1 MNELRRDY
9 FLDRWVII
17 STERAKRPND
27 FIDKKAID
35 KRCVP
40 GCVVENVKALD
51 DCSFCAGNETK
62 TPPSK
67 ASYFIDGPRIQC
79 KADPAGKPWS
89 GWTVR
94 VIPNLFPAV
103 EPGEARVV
111 GETDISAS
119 GFHEVIVESPLHGRH
134 PQFMSDAEIRLLF
147 MVYRDR
153 FKAISEAP
161 EARYISL
168 FRNYGKEAGASLS
181 HAHSQMISLPIVPG
195 VISEQFGLD
204 YTKVIESEIRG
215 PRLVKESGHSVAF
228 APFAPCYTYETWI
241 MPKRP
246 CKNIVDLSDGERDDL
261 AVVSRDVLAR
271 ISKLL
276 ADPPYNY
283 AFVQSTKDD
292 MHMCMRIYPKLG
304 TEAGFEL
311 NTRVH
316 INSVPPEDAAKS
328 LRDVRL

>member
-27 FIDKKAID
+27 FIGKKVLD
-35 KRCVP
+35 ERCDP
-40 GCVVENVKALD
+40 TSLALKAVK
-51 DCSFCAGNETK
+51 DCSFCAGNESR

-67 ASYFIDGPRIQC
+67 ASYFRDGPRLQC
-79 KADPAGKPWS
+79 KADAAGKPWG

-103 EPGEARVV
+103 EPGETRASS
-111 GETDISAS
+111 ETDISAS
-119 GFHEVIVESPLHGRH
+119 GFHEVIVESPTHGKH
-134 PQFMSDAEIRLLF
+134 PQFMSDAEIKLLF
-147 MVYRDR
+147 TVYRDR
-153 FKAISEAP
+153 FKVISEAS
-161 EARYISL
+161 EARFISL

-181 HAHSQMISLPIVPG
+181 HAHSQLISLPIVPA
-195 VISEQFGLD
+195 VIKEQFGLD
-204 YTKVIESEIRG
+204 YSKVIASEIQG
-215 PRLVKESGHSVAF
+215 PRLILKSEHSVAF

-241 MPKRP
+241 MPKRS
-246 CKNIVDLSDGERDDL
+246 CRNIAELSDEERDDL
-261 AVVSRDVLAR
+261 AIVARDVLAR

-283 AFVQSTKDD
+283 AFVQSVKED
-292 MHMCMRIYPKLG
+292 MHMSMRIYPKLG

-316 INSVPPEDAAKS
+316 INSVPPEAAAKS